1 MSSLREKKLKA
12 ELAARGKSS
21 SKKSESQ
28 LKKESAQARIKKA
41 EKKVKSKA
49 KHEEKELAKISREEE
64 LEKEFIRASDTRQVI
79 RGRLLRALASMRSQ
93 QLEMGDD
100 AEIQIIAQHL
110 AYEIPFRSDEIK
122 QLELNPTLEN
132 TSYPQ
137 PVTDLDT
144 EKVSFV
150 STPINIISSLK
161 HYSRLLN
168 NLSYTPIR
176 SRILQQ
182 IDAFSQLRDRPVF
195 LEDLLYRDEIVPHDQ
210 LEQLR
215 YEYELPTTILNEIGK
230 YNQILLS
237 GPHKPLPLTSQ
248 IIITTGPPRTIE
260 EETVRTLKDL
270 QKERN
275 ITLGRIEEKASETEE
290 IEVEKERVQQPKTK
304 ITTEENAMVAATR
317 QIKIFRNE
325 TRRAISEEKRI
336 EPEDVTEE
344 DIDNYLLQAENLP
357 AWTFLAQ
364 FFSQP
369 ISDSHTRELLRQI
382 SGLDQFGR
390 LFMRL
395 YNTDQANFARQIF
408 SEFPIESWPL
418 GPPVSLLSKL
428 TEYYN
433 RVAST
438 VPGDQELDNRLATTL
453 SSDFI
458 ILFKSLQPGQ
468 QLHYREII
476 FARLPDFNKKTIR
489 SILNMYEGYLENPAA
504 KLIFE
509 ENVMIRYL
517 STASNTPITR
527 SPSRL
532 DFILSWNNTTRE
544 EIKAWIEHLLSPQF
558 LSVLISSGSNAKYLQ
573 PSISE
578 KVISLMKEHFKAILP
593 SIKDFTDVV
602 HNIVLRKVQ
611 EYLSV
616 PSSTI
621 QNIQDFPVEISESA
635 VQSLTSR
642 LQAKRKVER
651 LSWTVEE
658 LQQQAY
664 RLGLNLA
671 DNIEQAAA
679 ESKSRLDDH
688 LRLGEITPEIHS
700 QKFEEIDNFI
710 TAYLT
715 LNRNIAPESSVLKHR
730 QKQFQTFYQDR
741 LEALSSELNERL
753 DRLTKQ
759 IWKATIRET
768 GLNDEVKQL
777 RSFIRSR
784 IVDLK
789 EAASESG
796 ETPTDQELENE
807 AWKDAEDEDIVSES
821 KLELI
826 HSAYDRLKSHHEEE
840 LQNKGV
846 LLSAKDISNKAWSE
860 AIQSGILSPEEV
872 GRITAQQMGERGL
885 AKRLAKT
892 ITRQAKT
899 ELRKTVSNMP
909 EALRKSLAQ
918 LMDNI
923 TTRMEQIET
932 SKRDEMAS
940 YFKFL
945 GSVMLASW
953 NAKKEG
959 KNVQPLLENIVQEFS
974 TKIPPSFIKKIL
986 EIIRESQIS
995 GRVLSWNDLL
1005 TFTNNYTQQ
1014 TVMLIRNPL
1023 VRQTERRRRRYDR
1036 LFEQSIATGE
1046 INNLRRQLPPMDP
1059 HLKECIT
1066 AHQLKPWLNI
1076 PHIQKWKLLIANPN
1090 GKSRSEME
1098 PAARAYFNLSR
1109 DQQFIVRL
1117 ESGKKLYF
1125 YKPTTAYWT
1134 SHCQLYHSASDPQ
1147 VCNAK
1152 SLKKAFS
1159 GKKAELYE
1167 LLVKFPLPN
1176 LELTSSG
1183 EIIYNYKN
1191 DTKNI
1196 IFLSMDPT
1204 VYDRECRWFKTRYQ
1218 GIEERL
1224 NNLRLASVSSIQN
1237 ARKYAVWELRQ
1248 ALGLLRM
1255 KYGDSTISEES
1266 LPKFG
1271 LGEGGVLARGD
1282 VSISADLLERA
1293 VYSLAAGKK
1302 GSNVDIY
1309 SYFHALHS
1317 LLLFLS
1323 VTDPVTKHAAFFQ
1336 GLAAQCA
1343 NAYFPTLLR
1352 DFATPQQRFPELFL
1366 LPGSSSTDLL
1376 KEKVQQYLEQTT
1388 HILTERAL
1396 LRELA
1401 LDMSESAVEPLFSA
1415 LNEQEVRAKSLGKSE
1430 NELNAKLS
1438 AIIKST
1444 EQATNDYALSI
1455 SSLFTSDSLKLVAR
1469 VPQLTLKNVCVNSS
1483 DYKDLDDSW
1492 LVYYTHKDQ
1501 VYCISKL
1508 QLAGMAQAKSYAFQ
1522 GIEFDHKFVDGFA
1535 SYTDFAASELSRRTE
1550 YIETVT
1556 KALVNLPENSDLFQN
1571 LVSQKNI
1578 IGTLDPEDVGNVL
1591 QQLSGIGKI
1600 GNKLLQR
1607 DDAYLISLVQQKLDD
1622 IVDAYISK
1630 HIMELAEAFIDENRS
1645 KLISEL
1651 KSSYETFRKVDV
1663 LAPIHPIHAEKDTR
1677 KLVLA
1682 PLVGIIQDHIEQT
1695 SQFFLTAQHRQAIS
1709 ALIDRKISTSK
1720 EVGPEVKQSTI
1731 EKEKC
1736 AACRAELT
1744 RMNRV
1749 PYRSASQQRQGLETR
1764 TNYLAF
1770 CSQACF
1776 GKHKVSELSEEDVE
1790 VGRLQN
1796 AVNQLTKQ
1804 TIDYT
1809 QMTLLARF
1817 PPSWKLPTNTEERR
1831 NLLSRWAK
1839 IRNLDSQEVQKLIQT
1854 LSLSENYLGI
1864 STRTPSGQDL
1874 SQAELWDRIRTHP
1887 LFIPNIN
1894 TLLEPEN
1901 YEALQT
1907 LADAFGI
1914 VMYDG
1919 EDWAE
1924 FYQSE
1929 PEELRNA
1936 WKQLRSK
1943 PAFIKLL
1950 FSTVKTFDPYQELT
1964 IIDPRLEAI
1973 EDMNELWKSIENFC
1987 RQKLEDVA
1995 DLHPQLFSD
2004 PERIKDIR
2012 KELLTAVTDKFLS
2025 LPLRLELKKV
2035 YRMFTLQKTLRI
2047 WFVNHKENL
2056 LQGIPVSSSLPE
2068 NKNRGILGTSRMLKE
2083 LHNLCG
2089 KRMTANELSIWTAE
2103 IVRTHKDKVGNS
2115 APDQTRFATDFWPRL
2130 KTHFNCSGIERLE
2143 KDYSEYVFNLE
2154 KVNKTIDEQMA
2165 EVMEERQQV
2174 TLPAP
2179 ISKPGK
2185 GRKLPAR
2192 AKLPRADEPSL
2203 AQLLDRANS
2212 EELVASQSFTNIEP
2226 QVKTRLEILAKIQEL
2241 RQAETKKAR
2250 EERKAGRKSQQ
2261 LSEKKDEKSAWISQ
2275 AVVDNEPKALKKEEN
2290 EQAAELRQLLA
2301 AANLALSV
2309 HDGNV
2314 VKAIE
2319 ALEKRDLSQIPEEP
2333 EEIEEEFIEEPEI
2346 EMEENDE
2353 EPEEEE
2359 YGEEPEE
2366 EYE

>member
-21 SKKSESQ
+21 SRKSESQ

-49 KHEEKELAKISREEE
+49 KHEEKELSQISKEEE
-64 LEKEFIRASDTRQVI
+64 RQEKFTHDSDTRQII
-79 RGRLLRALASMRSQ
+79 RNRLLRTLASMRSQ
-93 QLEMGDD
+93 QR
-100 AEIQIIAQHL
+100 EINNEEVQVIAQHL
-110 AYEIPFRSDEIK
+110 AYEMPFSPDEIK
-122 QLELNPTLEN
+122 QLEINSDLEN
-132 TSYPQ
+132 ISYPQ
-137 PVTDLDT
+137 PVTDPDT

-161 HYSRLLN
+161 LYSRLLN
-168 NLSYTPIR
+168 RLSYTPLR

-182 IDAFSQLRDRPVF
+182 VDVFSRLRDRPIF
-195 LEDLLYRDEIVPHDQ
+195 LEDLLYRDEIVPQDQ
-210 LEQLR
+210 VEQLR
-215 YEYELPTTILNEIGK
+215 YEYELPTAILNEIGK

-237 GPHKPLPLTSQ
+237 GPHKPLPSSSQ
-248 IIITTGPPRTIE
+248 IVVITGPPRTIE
-260 EETVRTLKDL
+260 EETVKTLKDL
-270 QKERN
+270 QKDRSV
-275 ITLGRIEEKASETEE
+275 ILSRIEEKASETEE

-304 ITTEENAMVAATR
+304 ITTEENAMIAATR
-317 QIKIFRNE
+317 QIRIFRNE
-325 TRRAISEEKRI
+325 TRQAISEEKHI

-344 DIDNYLLQAENLP
+344 EIDNYLLQAENLP

-364 FFSQP
+364 FASSP

-390 LFMRL
+390 IFIRL
-395 YNTDQANFARQIF
+395 HNTDQANFTRQIF
-408 SEFPIESWPL
+408 AEFPIESWPL

-433 RVAST
+433 RVASAAPT
-438 VPGDQELDNRLATTL
+438 DQELDNRLATTL

-476 FARLPDFNKKTIR
+476 FARLSEFNKKTVR

-504 KLIFE
+504 KLVFD
-509 ENVMIRYL
+509 ENVMIKYT
-517 STASNTPITR
+517 STASNTTLSR
-527 SPSRL
+527 SPVRL
-532 DFILSWNNTTRE
+532 DFILPWNNTTRE
-544 EIKAWIEHLLSPQF
+544 EIKAWIENLLSPQF
-558 LSVLISSGSNAKYLQ
+558 LSVLVSSGSNAKYLQ
-573 PSISE
+573 SSISE
-578 KVISLMKEHFKAILP
+578 KVLSLMKEYFKSILP
-593 SIKDFTDVV
+593 SIKDFVDLVSDT
-602 HNIVLRKVQ
+602 VLHKIQ
-611 EYLSV
+611 EYLAV
-616 PSSTI
+616 PSSPI
-621 QNIQDFPVEISESA
+621 QNIQNFPIELPESV

-642 LQAKRKVER
+642 LQTKRKAER

-679 ESKSRLDDH
+679 ESKSRLDDQ
-688 LRLGEITPEIHS
+688 LRLGEITPDIHT
-700 QKFEEIDNFI
+700 QKLEEIDNFVN
-710 TAYLT
+710 AYLT
-715 LNRNIAPESSVLKHR
+715 LNRNIAPKSSVLKHR

-741 LEALSSELNERL
+741 LDALSSELTERL

-759 IWKATIRET
+759 IWKEVIRET
-768 GLNDEVKQL
+768 GLRDEVKQL
-777 RSFIRSR
+777 RSFINSR
-784 IVDLK
+784 IIDLK

-796 ETPTDQELENE
+796 ENPTTQDLENE
-807 AWKDAEDEDIVSES
+807 AWKDAEDEDIASES

-826 HSAYDRLKSHHEEE
+826 RSAYDRFKSEHEEE
-840 LQNKGV
+840 LQNKGI
-846 LLSAKDISNKAWSE
+846 LLTTQGISDKAWAD
-860 AIQSGILSPEEV
+860 AIQAGILSPEEV

-885 AKRLAKT
+885 ARRLAKT
-892 ITRQAKT
+892 ITRKAKT

-923 TTRMEQIET
+923 TSRMDQVEAT
-932 SKRDEMAS
+932 KRDEMAS

-959 KNVQPLLENIVQEFS
+959 KNVQPLLENIVEEFS
-974 TKIPPSFIKKIL
+974 SKIPASFIKKIL

-1036 LFEQSIATGE
+1036 LFEQSISTGE
-1046 INNLRRQLPPMDP
+1046 INNLRRQLPPLDP

-1076 PHIQKWKLLIANPN
+1076 PHIQKWKLFIADPS

-1098 PAARAYFNLSR
+1098 PSARAYFNLTR
-1109 DQQFIVRL
+1109 EQQFIVRL
-1117 ESGKKLYF
+1117 ETGKKLYF

-1147 VCNAK
+1147 VCDAK
-1152 SLKKAFS
+1152 LLKKAFS
-1159 GKKAELYE
+1159 GKKAKFYE

-1176 LELTSSG
+1176 LELKSSG
-1183 EIIYNYKN
+1183 EIVYNYKN

-1196 IFLSMDPT
+1196 IFLSMDPK
-1204 VYDRECRWFKTRYQ
+1204 VYDLECRWFKSRYQ

-1224 NNLRLASVSSIQN
+1224 NNLRLSPVSSVPN
-1237 ARKYAVWELRQ
+1237 SRKYAAWELRQ
-1248 ALGLLRM
+1248 SLALLRI
-1255 KYGDSTISEES
+1255 KYGDSTISEQTLS
-1266 LPKFG
+1266 QVG

-1282 VSISADLLERA
+1282 ISISADLLERA
-1293 VYSLAAGKK
+1293 VYSSATGKK
-1302 GSNVDIY
+1302 GSHVDVY
-1309 SYFHALHS
+1309 SYFRILHS

-1401 LDMSESAVEPLFSA
+1401 LDMSESAVEPLFA
-1415 LNEQEVRAKSLGKSE
+1415 TLNEQEIQTKSLGNSE
-1430 NELNAKLS
+1430 NKLDAKLS

-1444 EQATNDYALSI
+1444 EQATSDYALSI
-1455 SSLFTSDSLKLVAR
+1455 GSLFTSDSLKLVAK

-1508 QLAGMAQAKSYAFQ
+1508 QLAGMAQAKTYSFQ
-1522 GIEFDHKFVDGFA
+1522 GVEFDHKFVDGFS

-1556 KALVNLPENSDLFQN
+1556 KALINLPENSDLFQN

-1630 HIMELAEAFIDENRS
+1630 HIMELAETFIDENRD

-1651 KSSYETFRKVDV
+1651 RSSYETFRKVDV
-1663 LAPIHPIHAEKDTR
+1663 LAPVHPIHAERDTR

-1695 SQFFLTAQHRQAIS
+1695 SQFFLTTQHRQAIS
-1709 ALIDRKISTSK
+1709 SLIDRKISTSK
-1720 EVGPEVKQSTI
+1720 EVGPEIKQSAM

-1736 AACRAELT
+1736 AACQAELT

-1817 PPSWKLPTNTEERR
+1817 PPSWKLPADSEKRR
-1831 NLLSRWAK
+1831 TLLSRWAK
-1839 IRNLDSQEVQKLIQT
+1839 IRNLDSQEVQQLIQT

-1864 STRTPSGQDL
+1864 STRTPSGQEL

-1887 LFIPNIN
+1887 LFVPNIN

-1907 LADAFGI
+1907 LANAFGI
-1914 VMYDG
+1914 VMYNG
-1919 EDWAE
+1919 EDWSE

-1929 PEELRNA
+1929 PEELRNT

-1973 EDMNELWKSIENFC
+1973 EDVNELWKSVENFC

-2025 LPLRLELKKV
+2025 LPLRLDLKKV
-2035 YRMFTLQKTLRI
+2035 YRMFTLQKTLRV
-2047 WFVNHKENL
+2047 WFVSHKDNL
-2056 LQGIPVSSSLPE
+2056 LQGIPVSSSIPE
-2068 NKNRGILGTSRMLKE
+2068 NKNKGVIGSSRMIRE

-2103 IVRTHKDKVGNS
+2103 IIRTHKDKVGNS

-2165 EVMEERQQV
+2165 EVMEERQQA
-2174 TLPAP
+2174 TLPVP

-2212 EELVASQSFTNIEP
+2212 EELVASHSLVNIEP

-2241 RQAETKKAR
+2241 RHAETKKIR
-2250 EERKAGRKSQQ
+2250 EDRKAGKKQK
-2261 LSEKKDEKSAWISQ
+2261 LKEEKPAWISQ
-2275 AVVDNEPKALKKEEN
+2275 AVLDNEPKAVQKEEK

-2319 ALEKRDLSQIPEEP
+2319 ALEKRDLSQVPDIM
-2333 EEIEEEFIEEPEI
+2333 EEIGQEEFVDEEPEI
-2346 EMEENDE
+2346 EMEEHDE

-2366 EYE
+2366 EY